1 MSHFKVLWI
10 KSTYVVYSAEGP
22 PPPVLVCVLM
32 PRCKQVKVNTPHLW
46 FPLLTHSQWKWVLF
60 IFQTASR
67 ISDPKKKEEKK
78 KKTGGKGPRAS
89 IHLWCFEKKDREKL
103 QSGFMH
109 IVSLRKRITGSRLV
123 LIVISYA
130 SPISQSESAQYGF
143 TYNILTRQHT
153 VTLVVPINVIKGWC
167 GHISITF

>member
-1 MSHFKVLWI
+1 MWFIQRS
-10 KSTYVVYSAEGP
+10 P
-22 PPPVLVCVLM
+22 PHHPVLVCVLM

-67 ISDPKKKEEKK
+67 ISDPKKKRGW
-78 KKTGGKGPRAS
+78 GGEGPRAS

-109 IVSLRKRITGSRLV
+109 IVSLRKRITGSRPV

-130 SPISQSESAQYGF
+130 SPISQSQPAQYGF
-143 TYNILTRQHT
+143 TYNILTRLHT
-153 VTLVVPINVIKGWC
+153 VTLVAPIGVVQGRC
-167 GHISITF
+167 GHVPTAL